1 MALFETAE
9 SKARKRAAAEAEQR
23 RLAEERRRL
32 DARVRTLLRSRRPET
47 PAPAQG
53 CARRWPR
60 VSGDAV
66 GTAVFRSG
74 SEASCLIRD
83 RGFGGMRIEFS
94 DDLDWSDEFA
104 LLIPAFKFAGVVR
117 SVWKSGRARGVEVVR
132 WSETA

>member
-9 SKARKRAAAEAEQR
+9 SKARKRAAAEAEER
-23 RLAEERRRL
+23 RLAEERGRL
-32 DARVRTLLRSRRPET
+32 DARVRTLMRRRRPAT

-60 VSGDAV
+60 IGGGAP

-74 SEASCLIRD
+74 AEASCLIRD

-94 DDLDWSDEFA
+94 DDIDGSDEFA
-104 LLIPAFKFAGVVR
+104 LLIPALKFAGVVR
-117 SVWKSGRARGVEVVR
+117 CVWKSGRACGVEVVR

>member
-9 SKARKRAAAEAEQR
+9 SKARKRAAAEAEER

-32 DARVRTLLRSRRPET
+32 DARVRSLLRSRRPAT
-47 PAPAQG
+47 PEPAQG

-60 VSGDAV
+60 VGGAAL

-74 SEASCLIRD
+74 AEASCLIRD

-94 DDLDWSDEFA
+94 GDLEGSDEFA
-104 LLIPAFKFAGVVR
+104 LLIPALKFAGVVR
-117 SVWKSGRARGVEVVR
+117 SVWKSGCARGVEVVR